1 MLIKKIKLSIFIIL
15 LISVNSLGA
24 YSNELIVEI
33 DNPKFSEKSLD
44 DKIYEIKAKKGLKS
58 ENEIDLFT
66 IEGKFKSKNNG
77 KWIFLEADI
86 GKYQQSVNLIKLEK
100 NIKFYTDEGEIVKS
114 NYASYDIINNVINM
128 EENIIHEINNGVV
141 YSDKSII
148 SKNFNNLLYTGNV
161 SATLRV
167 ND

>member
-15 LISVNSLGA
+15 LISVNSIGA

-86 GKYQQSVNLIKLEK
+86 GKYQQSINLIKLEK

>member
-1 MLIKKIKLSIFIIL
+1 MLIKKIKLSITIIL
-15 LISVNSLGA
+15 LISVNSMGA

-66 IEGKFKSKNNG
+66 IAGKFKSKNNG

-86 GKYQQSVNLIKLEK
+86 GKYQQSINVIKLEK

>member
-1 MLIKKIKLSIFIIL
+1 MLIKKIKLSISIIL
-15 LISVNSLGA
+15 LISVNSIGA

-86 GKYQQSVNLIKLEK
+86 GKYQQSINLIKLEK

>member
-15 LISVNSLGA
+15 LISVNSIGA
-24 YSNELIVEI
+24 YTNELIVEI

-66 IEGKFKSKNNG
+66 IAGKFKSKNNG

-86 GKYQQSVNLIKLEK
+86 GKYQQSINVIKLEK